1 VSSHQASPNQ
11 AELDAHLRDVLEA
24 VPEAILEVDSAGH
37 ILLVNVA
44 AEQMFGYSRQEF
56 LTLNVDA
63 LVPTAHRNIHARHRL
78 GYAHQPKRRPM
89 GSGLELEAQRRDG
102 FLFPVEISLSP
113 NHSGETL
120 TVIVLVR
127 DITDHKQAERALRE
141 SEVKFRTL
149 THLVPQFVWMCTPD
163 GLNVYF
169 NQRWVDYTGL
179 TLEES
184 YGKGWNTPFHPDDKQ
199 PAWDAWNRAI
209 ATGEPYRVESRLRAA
224 DGSYRWFL
232 MLGLPLQDGSGNTW
246 FGTCTDIEELK
257 RAEEALHLSEE
268 RFRVALKNSPVVVFN
283 QDHELRYTWINSPV
297 LGWAV
302 QDYVGHTDGKIVG
315 GQEGDRLTAIK
326 QGVLRSGIGTR
337 TETTVTFQGE
347 THYYDLTVEPLR
359 EAHGVIAGVT
369 CSAVDITPVKQAA
382 VELERLN
389 QLKTEFLGM
398 AAHDLRN
405 PIGGILALSELL
417 YHELATVLTEEQLGF
432 LSNIDRSSKF
442 MLQLIDDLLDISSI
456 EAGHLHLNRRP
467 SDPRKLLEHNVGIN
481 AKLARQKQ
489 IHVDLQIEGALPKL
503 SLEEGKIEQVLN
515 NLISNAVKFSQPGAV
530 VEVRAGVHDGGVL
543 ISVRDQGPGIPETER
558 DKLFQPYG
566 RTSVDSTASER
577 STGLGLAIARK
588 IVEGHGGRIWVES
601 QVGVGSVFSLHAPA
615 LGDGVPGTAHLDE

>member
-1 VSSHQASPNQ
+1 MSSHQASPNQ

-24 VPEAILEVDSAGH
+24 VPEAILEVDAAGH

-149 THLVPQFVWMCTPD
+149 TDLVPQFVWMCTPD

-199 PAWDAWNRAI
+199 PAWDAWNRAV

-232 MLGLPLQDGSGNTW
+232 MLGLPLQEGSGNTW

-257 RAEEALHLSEE
+257 RAEEALHLSQE

-302 QDYVGHTDGKIVG
+302 QDYVGHTDGEIVG

-359 EAHGVIAGVT
+359 DAHGVIAGVT

-417 YHELATVLTEEQLGF
+417 YHEVATVLTEEQLGF

-467 SDPRKLLEHNVGIN
+467 SDPRKLLEYNVGIN

-566 RTSVDSTASER
+566 RTSVDSTANER

-601 QVGVGSVFSLHAPA
+601 QVGVGSVFLFTLPH
-615 LGDGVPGTAHLDE
+615 

>member
-1 VSSHQASPNQ
+1 MSSHQASPNQ

-24 VPEAILEVDSAGH
+24 VPEAILEVDTAGH
-37 ILLVNVA
+37 ILVVNIA

-63 LVPTAHRNIHARHRL
+63 LVPTTHRHIHAQHRL

-89 GSGLELEAQRRDG
+89 GSGLHLEAQRREG

-127 DITDHKQAERALRE
+127 DITERKQEETALRE
-141 SEVKFRTL
+141 SEARFRTL
-149 THLVPQFVWMCTPD
+149 AHLLPQFVWMCTPD

-199 PAWDAWNRAI
+199 RAWDAWDHAV

-232 MLGLPLQDGSGNTW
+232 MLGLPLQDGSGNISTW

-257 RAEEALHLSEE
+257 RAEAALHLSEE
-268 RFRVALKNSPVVVFN
+268 RFRVALKTSPVVVFN

-302 QDYVGHTDGKIVG
+302 QGYVGHTDREIVG

-326 QGVLRSGIGTR
+326 QGTR
-337 TETTVTFQGE
+337 TGTTVTFQGE

-359 EAHGVIAGVT
+359 DAHGVIAGVT
-369 CSAVDITPVKQAA
+369 CSAVDITAVKQAA

-389 QLKTEFLGM
+389 QLKNEFLGM

-405 PIGGILALSELL
+405 PIGGILTLTELL
-417 YHELATVLTEEQLGF
+417 YHEVATVLTDEQLGF
-432 LSNIDRSSKF
+432 LSDIERSSKF
-442 MLQLIDDLLDISSI
+442 MLRLIDDLLDVSSI
-456 EAGHLHLNRRP
+456 EAGHLHVNRRP
-467 SDPRKLLEHNVGIN
+467 SDLCKLLEHNVGIN

-489 IHVDLQIEGALPKL
+489 IHVDLQIESALPKL
-503 SLEEGKIEQVLN
+503 SLDEGKIEQVLN
-515 NLISNAVKFSQPGAV
+515 NLISNAVKFSQSGAV
-530 VEVRAGVHDGGVL
+530 VEVRARVHDGGVL

-558 DKLFQPYG
+558 DTLFQPYG
-566 RTSVDSTASER
+566 RTSVRSTTGER
-577 STGLGLAIARK
+577 STGLGVAIARK
-588 IVEGHGGRIWVES
+588 IVEGHEGRIWMES
-601 QVGVGSVFSLHAPA
+601 QVGVGSVFLFTLPH
-615 LGDGVPGTAHLDE
+615 LGDRVLGELT